1 MQLSNYVHLKTLVNG
16 KWSSGILSLN
26 SQTKSVA
33 CSFIAQPHCQ
43 ASSLSTFS
51 KILFEID
58 ANSESW
64 EEMGQ
69 ISNGEVFLGLL
80 WANI

>member
-1 MQLSNYVHLKTLVNG
+1 MLLSNYVYLKTLVNG
-16 KWSSGILSLN
+16 KWSFGILLLS

-33 CSFIAQPHCQ
+33 CSCIAQPHCQ

-64 EEMGQ
+64 EEKGQ
-69 ISNGEVFLGLL
+69 ISNGEAFLGLL
-80 WANI
+80 WVDI